1 MVSPSSKGKMPWQFV
16 AVDDKAT
23 LEQLSK
29 CKEFGARPIAGCALA
44 VVVTANPYES
54 DAWIEDA
61 SIAAFAIQMQAQ
73 DLGLGSCWIQVRERF
88 DKDGKEAEDNVRE
101 LLNIPPDMRVLC
113 IISIGH
119 KNEERK
125 PLEEENA
132 NGRRFTSDNGETNS
146 GHWFWQRGDPLG
158 DGCRRCGADLQSQ
171 LGKCRGSRRKVGC
184 DATNSPSGLADA
196 DIYIVAVK
204 DDAIAAVLESVPTRC
219 RKACGCTL
227 PAVSGNRCSTAW
239 ATTDM
244 GCSIRCRLF

>member
-1 MVSPSSKGKMPWQFV
+1 MSPSSKGKMPWQFV

-73 DLGLGSCWIQVRERF
+73 DLVWAVAGSRCANASTKTERRRRTMC
-88 DKDGKEAEDNVRE
+88 AS

-125 PLEEENA
+125 PLEEE
-132 NGRRFTSDNGETNS
+132 
-146 GHWFWQRGDPLG
+146 
-158 DGCRRCGADLQSQ
+158 
-171 LGKCRGSRRKVGC
+171 KCQWEKVHIGQWR
-184 DATNSPSGLADA
+184 N
-196 DIYIVAVK
+196 
-204 DDAIAAVLESVPTRC
+204 E
-219 RKACGCTL
+219 
-227 PAVSGNRCSTAW
+227 
-239 ATTDM
+239 
-244 GCSIRCRLF
+244 